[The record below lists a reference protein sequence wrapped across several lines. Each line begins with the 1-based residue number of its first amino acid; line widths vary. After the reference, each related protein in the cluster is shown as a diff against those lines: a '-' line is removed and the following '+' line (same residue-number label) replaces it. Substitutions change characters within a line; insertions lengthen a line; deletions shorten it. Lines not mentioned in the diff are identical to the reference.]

1 MLVASEGAEIC
12 HGPPRYVATERWR
25 VDTARVFASSTHLKR
40 ACIAVACAAA
50 FATPVDAAR
59 VALPSPNLDLPAQQ
73 ALQKAVLAGGCFWGV
88 ELVFEHVKGVH
99 DVRSGYAG
107 GKSYLA
113 HYASVASG
121 DTGHAE
127 SVEITY
133 DPQQISYGELLRVFF
148 SVAHDPTQLNRQG
161 PDEGTQYRSTIFV
174 TNADQ
179 ERVARA
185 YIDQLRAARAFD
197 DPIVTTLQPLQ
208 AFYAAEAEHQ
218 DYATRNPRQPYI
230 VMNDRPKLF
239 HLQQQ
244 FPALFKER

>member
-1 MLVASEGAEIC
+1 MVA
-12 HGPPRYVATERWR
+12 R
-25 VDTARVFASSTHLKR
+25 STRKR
-40 ACIAVACAAA
+40 ICIAVVCLTVASSAAA
-50 FATPVDAAR
+50 AP
-59 VALPSPNLDLPAQQ
+59 VALPAPKLDIPAQQ
-73 ALQKAVLAGGCFWGV
+73 SLQKAVLAGGCFWGV
-88 ELVFEHVKGVH
+88 ELVYEHVKGVQ

-107 GKSYLA
+107 GKSYMA

-161 PDEGTQYRSTIFV
+161 PDEGTQYRSTIFIA
-174 TNADQ
+174 NGEQ

-185 YIDQLRAARAFD
+185 YIEQLQSVRAFEE
-197 DPIVTTLQPLQ
+197 PIVTTLERLEG
-208 AFYAAEAEHQ
+208 FYPAEAEHQ

-230 VMNDRPKLF
+230 VMNDRPKLL

-244 FPALFKER
+244 FPSLFKNR